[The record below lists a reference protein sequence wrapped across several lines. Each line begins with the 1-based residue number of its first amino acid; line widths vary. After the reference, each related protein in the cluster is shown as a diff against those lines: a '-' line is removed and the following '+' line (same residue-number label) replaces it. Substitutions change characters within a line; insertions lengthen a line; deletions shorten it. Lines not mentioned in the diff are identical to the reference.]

1 MSKKLPAKHYLE
13 NKETFQKKACKRYQ
27 RLSKKSGNMVMNITK
42 ISQKMKS
49 KSL

>member
-1 MSKKLPAKHYLE
+1 MSKKLPAKHLE